1 MASASVARKP
11 VEEPS
16 LRRSVTPWGSFSW
29 GYSDVGADIFVGLGL
44 VLGAAAGASNVAF
57 LFAGIVYVCIGLAY
71 TELAAAYPVA
81 GGGQYFVFRGL
92 GDIFG
97 FIAGWA
103 VLLDFTI
110 DIVLFAWSCIDYLS
124 KLIPILSFVAHPWV
138 HFIVVFS
145 VIAGLALL
153 NIIGVRESSA
163 FNEFVS
169 GLDVVSETSILFFG
183 FLFAFQPQLLIHTMT
198 FSWPTP
204 FNLMNGVSLAIISF
218 VGLESI
224 SQAAQETQRPASVI
238 PRTSISLIL
247 TILIFALAYSNLALG
262 MQPWHAIPLDA
273 HGHAQPLWKYLGDEN
288 NNGAAVAVLASY
300 VPYFGAI
307 AALYVPVL
315 GAILLLISSNSGVFG
330 SSRIAYAMSGT
341 QLLPSIFQRVHKK
354 YRTPAISI
362 MTFCGFAIIELI
374 FASLPSLSM
383 PVRHIY
389 KEVFRG
395 EDGITFLGDLY
406 AFGAAAS
413 YSFVFI
419 ALIALRF
426 NDSQSPRRFKM
437 PFNIPLTYKGNRVE
451 FPVVA
456 VIGFCG
462 IVSIL
467 VFTMIT
473 HEIGRVAGPLWIIF
487 GIVGYLFYRRRKR
500 LPVFRSQPHDWRKAQ
515 INILQEAGELE
526 MMDEYLVNV
535 KRMDA
540 SRIAASNAAETLR

>member
-1 MASASVARKP
+1 MSTVVAKAP
-11 VEEPS
+11 EEPS

-57 LFAGIVYVCIGLAY
+57 LFAGLVYVCIGLAY

-124 KLIPILSFVAHPWV
+124 KLVPILSFTAHPWT
-138 HFIVVFS
+138 HFLVVLAIIV
-145 VIAGLALL
+145 GLAAL

-163 FNEFVS
+163 FNELVS
-169 GLDVVSETSILFFG
+169 GLDVVSETLILFFG

-198 FSWPTP
+198 TSWPTP

-262 MQPWHAIPLDA
+262 MAPWHAIPPDI
-273 HGHAQPLWKYLGDEN
+273 HGQQQALWHYLGNEE

-300 VPYFGAI
+300 VPYYGKL
-307 AALYVPVL
+307 ALFYVPVL

-341 QLLPSIFQRVHKK
+341 KLLPSVFQKVHPK
-354 YRTPAISI
+354 YRTPAVSI
-362 MTFCGFAIIELI
+362 MTFCGFAIVELT
-374 FASLPSLSM
+374 FAALPSLS
-383 PVRHIY
+383 PAVRDIY
-389 KEVFRG
+389 KHLFRG

-419 ALIALRF
+419 ALISLRL

-437 PFNIPLTYKGNRVE
+437 PINIPFTYKGNRVE
-451 FPVVA
+451 FPVIA
-456 VIGFCG
+456 VVGFIG
-462 IVSIL
+462 ILSIL

-473 HEIGRVAGPLWIIF
+473 HEIGRVAGPLWIVF
-487 GIVGYLFYRRRKR
+487 GLVGYLVYRRRKG
-500 LPVFRSQPHDWRKAQ
+500 LPVFRSQKHDWRKAQ
-515 INILQEAGELE
+515 LTILQSAGELE
-526 MMDEYLVNV
+526 MMDEYVVNV
-535 KRMDA
+535 KRMDE
-540 SRIAASNAAETLR
+540 RAALEAAARAGA